1 MKMKKYQILLL
12 VILVT
17 IGSIFSYSGLSYA
30 QSSSSESLFLPTK
43 VFIFVQTFLYNSEG
57 QLVTYLASDK
67 FTDVDRDALDILL
80 DSEASEN
87 DPIINIDGK
96 KFQIIKRQLT
106 IIYDKENVIASTIMA
121 HTQNN
126 ELIKVARF
134 AHDGYP
140 IVAGEKVISVW
151 TFIRPLE

>member
-1 MKMKKYQILLL
+1 MKKYQILLL
-12 VILVT
+12 VISVT
-17 IGSIFSYSGLSYA
+17 IVSIFSYAGLSYA
-30 QSSSSESLFLPTK
+30 QSSSSESLFLPTQG

-67 FTDVDRDALDILL
+67 FTDVDTDALDILL

-106 IIYDKENVIASTIMA
+106 ILYDKENVIASTIMA

-126 ELIKVARF
+126 ELIMVARF